1 MRRAADSQFLANEAL
16 GLFSRL
22 QTVRSFALGM
32 PMVLAASVS
41 APAQAAINAHLA
53 RVAFGLRR
61 RLQEFVRWVHGPD
74 SQSQTAE
81 QAQARFVLLKLRFNN
96 LLDQVDIFADVFSQR
111 GEHVTGVFVAGLD
124 VLAEDALTLPG
135 HYYEPPPLI
144 CFVER
149 GHGAAIRRA
158 RTRLPGGDD
167 NPVGVIQIPRE
178 RMVGNGIASS
188 LIHEVGHQGSELLGL
203 TTSIRAELDQ
213 RVAQG
218 GPEQIGWQLLSRW
231 LNEILSDF
239 WAMAHLGVSATYG
252 LMSVVS
258 LPSYFVFRIGTDGPH
273 PFPWI
278 RVQISLAFGQLLY
291 PHPQWAAL
299 TQQWQALYPTAG
311 LAQDKQQ
318 LIQLLLGLL
327 PAFAELVCMHRS
339 PALRGRALA
348 ELFPVAERQPARL
361 QALFEQ
367 WQAQPALR
375 EQAAPSLVFAVVG
388 QAKADGRISAGQ
400 EYSQLT
406 GVLTR
411 WALNRAQNSRA
422 PSAALARP
430 LLSANGTSFKPLI
443 TSTHEPRT

>member
-1 MRRAADSQFLANEAL
+1 MRRAADTRFLANEAL

-53 RVAFGLRR
+53 RVAFDLRR
-61 RLQEFVRWVHGPD
+61 RLRDFVRWVQSPE
-74 SQSQTAE
+74 SQALSAD

-111 GEHVTGVFVAGLD
+111 GEHGTGVFMAGLD
-124 VLAEDALTLPG
+124 ALAEDALNLPG
-135 HYYEPPPLI
+135 NYYDPPPLI

-178 RMVGNGIASS
+178 RMVGSGIASS

-203 TTSIRAELDQ
+203 TKSIREEIDA

-218 GPEQIGWQLLSRW
+218 GPQQVGWQLFSRW

-239 WAMAHLGVSATYG
+239 WALGHLGVSATYG

-278 RVQISLAFGQLLY
+278 RVQIGLALGTVLY

-299 TQQWQALYPTAG
+299 VEQWQALYPTKG
-311 LAQDKQQ
+311 LAADKQQ
-318 LIQLLLGLL
+318 LIKTLLDLL
-327 PAFAELVCMHRS
+327 PAFAQLVCNHRS
-339 PALRGRALA
+339 AALKGRRLA
-348 ELFPVAERQPARL
+348 DLFPVAERQPAQL
-361 QALFEQ
+361 QALYRQ
-367 WQAQPALR
+367 WQANPRLR
-375 EQAAPSLVFAVVG
+375 EQAAPSLAFAVVG
-388 QAKADGRISAGQ
+388 QAKADGQLTAAQ
-400 EYSQLT
+400 EYAMLT
-406 GVLTR
+406 ALLTR
-411 WALNRAQNSRA
+411 WALNRSRTYGL

-443 TSTHEPRT
+443 PSTHEPQ